1 MSDLRSQAFNLKDE
15 GRIYLDHNATTP
27 LATELLPYI
36 QNTLKHW
43 GNPSSI
49 HQHGRGPKA
58 VIRNGRTSIA
68 AMVGCSSL
76 EIIFTSGGSEGN
88 NQVLK
93 GIVLNPAT
101 FPQRNKLIISAVEHP
116 SVTKT
121 AEYLRDQHA
130 VELVTVPVNRDGIL
144 DMQFLQT
151 QLDEKTSLVSVMAA
165 NNETGHL
172 FPIRKIAKLAH
183 DKGALFHT
191 DAVQALGK
199 MVVNLK
205 EWDVDFAT
213 FSAHKFYS
221 LKGCGFIYQK
231 KGHTLPSLI
240 HGGAQERRR
249 RAGTENSLAIG
260 CLGQMALHKDEVQM
274 QFERLR
280 ELRDWFEAEVQE
292 QIPGVSINGA
302 GSPRLPSTSSM
313 LIEGVDGET
322 LLMNL
327 DIEGFSVSTGAA
339 CSSGSPEPSP
349 VLLAMGLSR
358 QEAQS
363 SLRVGIG
370 WGTQKEEL
378 QKFVEALDKIVR
390 RIRGFSHPEASHG

>member
-1 MSDLRSQAFNLKDE
+1 MSDLRAQAFNLKDE
-15 GRIYLDHNATTP
+15 GRTYLDHNATTP
-27 LATELLPYI
+27 LAAELLPYI
-36 QNTLKHW
+36 QENLKNW

-58 VIRNGRTSIA
+58 VIRNARTAIA

-93 GIVLNPAT
+93 GIALHPET
-101 FPQRNKLIISAVEHP
+101 FPMRNKIIISSVEHP

-121 AEYLRDQHA
+121 AEHLRAEHG
-130 VELVTVPVNRDGIL
+130 VEVVTVPVSRDGVL
-144 DMQFLQT
+144 DLEFLKKNI
-151 QLDEKTSLVSVMAA
+151 DERTALVSVMAA
-165 NNETGHL
+165 NNETGHI
-172 FPIRKIAKLAH
+172 FPLKKIAKLAH
-183 DKGALFHT
+183 EKGALVHT

-199 MVVNLK
+199 MGVNLRD
-205 EWDVDFAT
+205 WDVDFAT
-213 FSAHKFYS
+213 FSGHKFYS

-231 KGHTLPSLI
+231 KGLTLPSLI

-249 RAGTENSLAIG
+249 RAGTENTLSIG
-260 CLGQMALHKDEVQM
+260 CLGQMALRKDEVQN
-274 QFERLR
+274 QFERMQK
-280 ELRDWFEAEVQE
+280 LRDWLEAEVQKR
-292 QIPGVSINGA
+292 ISGITINGSE
-302 GSPRLPSTSSM
+302 SPRLPSTSSM

-358 QEAQS
+358 EEAQS
-363 SLRVGIG
+363 SLRIGIG
-370 WGTQKEEL
+370 WGTEL
-378 QKFVEALDKIVR
+378 QELEAFVLVLEKIVQR
-390 RIRGFSHPEASHG
+390 VRNFTRPEANHG